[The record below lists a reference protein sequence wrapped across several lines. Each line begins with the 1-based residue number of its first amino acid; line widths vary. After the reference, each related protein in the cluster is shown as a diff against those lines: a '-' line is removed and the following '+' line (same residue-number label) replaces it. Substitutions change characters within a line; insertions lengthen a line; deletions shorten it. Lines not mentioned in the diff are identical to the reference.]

1 MNLEILLEKKEQ
13 LQLELLKQ
21 LISEKNPPTLSQL
34 GEQIRL
40 SRPSLEL
47 YLEDLQDWGKVH
59 QCFQMIRNANHI
71 YARLSTGKTF
81 DKILGAFVKESIKY
95 NLLCALL
102 EKQALTITS
111 LSAHLMISESTLF
124 RKIKELN
131 ILLKPF
137 DLVIKNNQMNGEES
151 QIRYFYYLLWQTL
164 HPNFRP
170 SFLSPS
176 KQSQQVVN
184 LLEETLRVR
193 FSPSSQAKINCWLR
207 VADQR
212 KMVESR
218 KNQLAQKQKSFY
230 QDNHLYQLLDSVFYQ
245 SIYEDKVS
253 KENYETIIF
262 FEFLISFYILSREDY
277 YRFYVSQSQ
286 KIPVVLLDIAIRERA
301 LKHYQTHRLAIEE
314 EKSFSYQL
322 SQVNNR
328 FYFFKGTLSRYQ
340 KVQLMDYEKNMMDQN
355 LQHLLK
361 KLLEIAQSYFPQQNG
376 FNDLEF
382 GYTNMLL
389 LLEVLFTR
397 QVTIAYD
404 LSEDPSFHIPLEQLL
419 KSQLRSIENISI
431 EPFNPDKSYDLLV
444 SNQRDEPRENVYLL
458 DDFNLEQNLHLLTQK
473 IELLKQN
480 RLSH

>member
-1 MNLEILLEKKEQ
+1 
-13 LQLELLKQ
+13 
-21 LISEKNPPTLSQL
+21 
-34 GEQIRL
+34 
-40 SRPSLEL
+40 
-47 YLEDLQDWGKVH
+47 
-59 QCFQMIRNANHI
+59 
-71 YARLSTGKTF
+71 
-81 DKILGAFVKESIKY
+81 
-95 NLLCALL
+95 
-102 EKQALTITS
+102 
-111 LSAHLMISESTLF
+111 MISESTLF

-170 SFLSPS
+170 SFLSPN

-184 LLEETLRVR
+184 LLEESLRVH

-207 VADQR
+207 IADQR
-212 KMVESR
+212 KMVESQN
-218 KNQLAQKQKSFY
+218 NQLAQKQKSFY

-262 FEFLISFYILSREDY
+262 FEFLISFYIFSREDY

-361 KLLEIAQSYFPQQNG
+361 KLLEIAQTYFPQQNG
-376 FNDLEF
+376 LDELEF

-389 LLEVLFTR
+389 LLEVFFTR

-404 LSEDPSFHIPLEQLL
+404 LSEDPSFHIPLGQLL